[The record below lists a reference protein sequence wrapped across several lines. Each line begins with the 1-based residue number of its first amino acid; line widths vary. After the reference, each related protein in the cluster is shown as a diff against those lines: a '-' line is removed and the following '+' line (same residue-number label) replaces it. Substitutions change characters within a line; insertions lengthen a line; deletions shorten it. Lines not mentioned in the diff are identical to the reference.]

1 MTNVFENSQKLVV
14 ENAKEKSFNS
24 PKNAEDL
31 TVIKGIGP
39 GTALKLN
46 RAKIYTFKQL
56 AKVSPEIISEIP
68 GINITT
74 ALKFIRGAKNLLGEF
89 PEENSFIG
97 QNKIKEKDTEI
108 DSIEP
113 LEVAEVIIEEEILQE
128 DFQRK
133 KGTIETTQEEWFN
146 DKSNYS
152 RLTASYPPI
161 SENSLKE
168 SDIEIEEIQE
178 HYEQPQVQIENEFNV
193 ESFTVEKPNSEL
205 DSREE
210 ISTDPEIRK
219 NIDIDNVPK
228 ISNVRDEREK
238 TRRLIEESLKKSG
251 YYLIP
256 NTFSTLNSFIENI
269 DYIGCKLVRVSRGV
283 NHIFIL
289 PIKMCDLEGTVLVDE
304 AKLDYNPKTNVG
316 KTESMSRLRHY
327 SKNLLYAR
335 DLMFEDIIVDGKFR
349 EFFQKYLQVSLTLE
363 KSVENK
369 KLFFKSGQTQ
379 YKVLIEPIMLCRTP
393 PRCMEKSIS
402 LPYQRNTNL
411 HVIHLPDLSQL
422 LGFLEQK
429 YRLIESRVKSSN
441 SIKNYQKMDEKFRNH
456 VRIASIPL
464 VGYAVAL
471 LVVYFAEFFFL
482 LRLFN
487 SIGFAIIG
495 IYLSVL
501 AYLYFKFYRTKKEL
515 AKEFKTPYYKQNLE
529 FSEIDMLEFKDQLT
543 NEHMAQFG
551 YECFG
556 KDKSFKVLEE
566 IERGGF
572 TSSVDVKLIG
582 SDSQS
587 ILKSKEETEE
597 SIVIENSK
605 LNNKYLSFLED

>member
-14 ENAKEKSFNS
+14 ENAKEKSFSS
-24 PKNAEDL
+24 PNNAEDL

-39 GTALKLN
+39 CIALKLN

-56 AKVSPEIISEIP
+56 ANVSPEIISEIP
-68 GINITT
+68 GINVTT
-74 ALKFIRGAKNLLGEF
+74 AFKFITGAKNLLGEF
-89 PEENSFIG
+89 PEENSYIE
-97 QNKIKEKDTEI
+97 QSQIKELDKDSPKETSPVQDISEI
-108 DSIEP
+108 
-113 LEVAEVIIEEEILQE
+113 LEVENTRKISIL
-128 DFQRK
+128 
-133 KGTIETTQEEWFN
+133 
-146 DKSNYS
+146 
-152 RLTASYPPI
+152 
-161 SENSLKE
+161 
-168 SDIEIEEIQE
+168 
-178 HYEQPQVQIENEFNV
+178 
-193 ESFTVEKPNSEL
+193 
-205 DSREE
+205 REE
-210 ISTDPEIRK
+210 
-219 NIDIDNVPK
+219 
-228 ISNVRDEREK
+228 REEVEVK
-238 TRRLIEESLKKSG
+238 IEESLKKLG

-256 NTFSTLNSFIENI
+256 NTISSLNSFIENI
-269 DYIGCKLVRVSRGV
+269 DYIGCKLVRVSRWV
-283 NHIFIL
+283 NHIFII
-289 PIKMCDLEGTVLVDE
+289 PIKMYDLEGTVLVDE

-543 NEHMAQFG
+543 TEHMAQFG

-597 SIVIENSK
+597 RIVIENSK